1 MKADIPLGRGL
12 GRRAEGGNHRAFT
25 KRGLTLH
32 LVWVFQA
39 MKGRWIFHAEGEE
52 VRDEQASG
60 GAACEACQG
69 RAISDRCEMTSLSW
83 DGPA

>member
-25 KRGLTLH
+25 RRGLTLR
-32 LVWVFQA
+32 LVRVFQA
-39 MKGRWIFHAEGEE
+39 TEGRWIFRAEGE
-52 VRDEQASG
+52 VRDEQASWR
-60 GAACEACQG
+60 AACEVCQG
-69 RAISDRCEMTSLSW
+69 RAVSGRREMTSLSW